1 MVANFFGAQST
12 ASINEL
18 HIAPR
23 TIVRDLLQQL
33 ETISATMTAKG
44 DRKKCKG
51 FERLANDLR
60 QKYFDEAVTG
70 DTQSRKDDERMP
82 QFFHLEILSR
92 LVREIIIDRAIAKVD
107 CSFDEIYFAYQQFM
121 RELQIEN
128 QEDLAAW
135 CDRHY
140 FSNFKELESS
150 VARPLKIEKFKQ
162 ETWDKALN
170 SYFVESKAKR
180 DRVRFSL
187 LCHPDRDV
195 ACELYFRIFEGEQT
209 FGELARQYSCG
220 AEAQTN
226 GLVGP
231 TLLSE
236 LNPIVAKILI
246 SSYCGQLQFPVAIDD
261 YFAIIRLEQFIPAK
275 LDNTMR
281 RQLLDEL
288 FDRWLSRQI
297 EPLTSCWAV
306 E

>member
-1 MVANFFGAQST
+1 MVANFCGAQST
-12 ASINEL
+12 ASVNEL

-23 TIVRDLLQQL
+23 TILRDLLQQL

-44 DRKKCKG
+44 DRKKSKG
-51 FERLANDLR
+51 FERLADNLR
-60 QKYFDEAVTG
+60 KQYFHEAVTK
-70 DTQSRKDDERMP
+70 DTRSWEDEKMP
-82 QFFHLEILSR
+82 QFFHFEIVSR
-92 LVREIIIDRAIAKVD
+92 LMKEIVIDRAIAKVD
-107 CSFDEIYFAYQQFM
+107 CTLEEIDLAYQEFI
-121 RELQIEN
+121 REIQIEN
-128 QEDLAAW
+128 QEDLATW

-140 FSNFKELESS
+140 FSNSKELKTS

-162 ETWDKALN
+162 ETWEKALN

-180 DRVRFSL
+180 DRVSFSL
-187 LCHPDRDV
+187 LCHLDRDV
-195 ACELYFRIFEGEQT
+195 TRELYFRICEGEQT
-209 FGELARQYSCG
+209 FGELAQQYSFG

-246 SSYCGQLQFPVAIDD
+246 SSYNGQLRFPVAIDD
-261 YFAIIRLEQFIPAK
+261 YYAIIRLERFIPAK

-288 FDRWLSRQI
+288 FDRWLSEQI
-297 EPLTSCWAV
+297 EPLTSSLSL

>member
-12 ASINEL
+12 TSVNEL
-18 HIAPR
+18 RIAPR

-44 DRKKCKG
+44 DRKKSKG
-51 FERLANDLR
+51 FEHLANNLR
-60 QKYFDEAVTG
+60 QKYFHEAVTI
-70 DTQSRKDDERMP
+70 DTRSREEEKMS
-82 QFFHLEILSR
+82 QFFPVEIVSR
-92 LVREIIIDRAIAKVD
+92 LVREIIIDRAIARVN
-107 CSFDEIYFAYQQFM
+107 CTFEEIDLAYQQFK
-121 RELQIEN
+121 RELQIEER
-128 QEDLAAW
+128 EDLATW

-162 ETWDKALN
+162 ETWEKTLN

-180 DRVRFSL
+180 DRVYFSL

-195 ACELYFRIFEGEQT
+195 ACELYFRICEEEQS
-209 FGELARQYSCG
+209 FGELARQYSFG

-236 LNPIVAKILI
+236 LNPIVAKILV
-246 SSYCGQLQFPVAIDD
+246 SSYNGQLWFPVAIDD
-261 YFAIIRLEQFIPAK
+261 YYAIIRLERFIPAK
-275 LDNTMR
+275 LDSTMR

-288 FDRWLSRQI
+288 FDRWLCEQI
-297 EPLTSCWAV
+297 EPLTSCWS
-306 E
+306 

>member
-1 MVANFFGAQST
+1 MVANFFEAQST
-12 ASINEL
+12 ATVNEL

-33 ETISATMTAKG
+33 ETISATMRVKG
-44 DRKKCKG
+44 DRKKSKG
-51 FERLANDLR
+51 FEHLASYLR
-60 QKYFDEAVTG
+60 RKYFHEAVTS
-70 DTQSRKDDERMP
+70 DTRYREDEKIS
-82 QFFHLEILSR
+82 QFFHFEIVSR

-107 CSFDEIYFAYQQFM
+107 CTFEEIDFAYQQLM

-162 ETWDKALN
+162 ETWEKALN
-170 SYFVESKAKR
+170 RYFVESKAQR
-180 DRVRFSL
+180 DRVCFSL
-187 LCHPDRDV
+187 LCHPDGGV
-195 ACELYFRIFEGEQT
+195 ASELYFRIQEGEQT
-209 FGELARQYSCG
+209 FGELARQYSFG

-261 YFAIIRLEQFIPAK
+261 YYAIIRLEQFIPAK

-288 FDRWLSRQI
+288 FDRWLSQQI
-297 EPLTSCWAV
+297 EPLTSCWSLG
-306 E
+306 